1 LLGYKLID
9 RHQSSKKELVIMKV
23 YGTKEIRNVGIVG
36 HGHAGKTSLVSAM
49 LFDAGATNRLGR
61 VEDGTT
67 VTDYDEDEV
76 ARKLTIISSLACCE
90 WNNAKIN
97 ILDTPGFAA
106 FILDA
111 KAALRGCDSALVLV
125 DAVNGVEV
133 QTEKGWSYADEFEL
147 PRLIVITKMD
157 KERANFEQTVASI
170 NEAFGRAA
178 TPMQIPIGSDNDFQ
192 GVIDLVHM
200 RAYMYERDG
209 SGKPTEGDIP
219 ADLKAAADA
228 AREKIIDVVAESS
241 EELMEKYFNEGT
253 LSDADLIPGIKQ
265 AVTERRL
272 FPILVASGPPNIGI
286 QPLMTSV
293 VELAPAPDEL
303 GPAKGHPNPDSDEVI
318 EREVI
323 DVAPFSGFV
332 FKTIADPFAG
342 RINVFKIYSGQVKSD
357 ATVYNITKNTQERLG
372 PLHVIQGKSLEKIG
386 EAHAGDIVAV
396 TKLRETTTGDTFCD
410 KANPIAYDPVK
421 FPTPAIAFAIE
432 PKSRS
437 DEDKL
442 SQAIHKM
449 LEEDLALR
457 FDRDAQTKEFL
468 LAGSGQTHIE
478 VAVNKLK
485 KRYGVEVA
493 LHPPKVAY
501 LETFKGRAEIVGRH
515 KKQTGGRGQFAEAT
529 CVFEGLPRG
538 GGFEFVDKIFGGA
551 IPQNWRPAVEKGIKD
566 AAARGAIAGYPMI
579 DFKVEL
585 IDGKF
590 HPVDSDDLSFQ
601 LAGRKAFRMAIEKVR
616 PVLLEPIM
624 NVEITVPQEVSGD
637 ILGDINSRR
646 GRVQGMDSKGNQG
659 VVKAQVPLS
668 EMLSYQSTL
677 NSITGARGSY
687 TMELD
692 HYDEVPA
699 LITQKIIQKAQ
710 EEGRIKP
717 TEEE

>member
-1 LLGYKLID
+1 
-9 RHQSSKKELVIMKV
+9 MKV

-36 HGHAGKTSLVSAM
+36 HGHAGKTSLVSAI
-49 LFDAGATNRLGR
+49 LFDAGATTRFGR
-61 VEDGTT
+61 VDEGTT
-67 VTDYDEDEV
+67 VTDYDEDEIS
-76 ARKLTIISSLACCE
+76 RKLTIHSSLAYCE
-90 WNNAKIN
+90 WNGNKIN

-111 KAALRGCDSALVLV
+111 KAALRASDSAIVLV

-133 QTEKGWSYADEFEL
+133 QTEKVWSYADEFNL
-147 PRLIVITKMD
+147 PRLIVVTKMD
-157 KERANFEQTVASI
+157 RERANFAQAVASI

-178 TPMQIPIGSDNDFQ
+178 TPLQIPIGSEANFQ

-200 RAYMYERDG
+200 RSYIYEKDG
-209 SGKPTEGDIP
+209 SGKPTEGEIP
-219 ADLKAAADA
+219 ADLKEAADA

-241 EELMEKYFNEGT
+241 EELMEKYFAEGT
-253 LSDADLIPGIKQ
+253 LSDEDLIPGIKQ

-272 FPILVASGPPNIGI
+272 FPILVASGSQNVGI
-286 QPLMTSV
+286 QPLLTSI
-293 VELAPAPDEL
+293 VELVPAPDEL
-303 GPAKGHPNPDSDEVI
+303 GTAKGHPNPDSDEEA
-318 EREVI
+318 EREVR
-323 DVAPFSGFV
+323 DVAPFSGLV
-332 FKTIADPFAG
+332 FKTVADPFAG
-342 RINVFKIYSGQVKSD
+342 RINVFKVYSGTVKSD
-357 ATVYNITKNTQERLG
+357 ATVYNVTKSTSERLG
-372 PLHVIQGKSLEKIG
+372 PLHVIQGKALEKIG

-410 KANPIAYDPVK
+410 KAHPIAYDPVK
-421 FPTPAIAFAIE
+421 FPTPGIAFAIE

-457 FDRDAQTKEFL
+457 FDRDPQTKEFL
-468 LAGSGQTHIE
+468 LSGSGQTHIE
-478 VAVNKLK
+478 VAVNRLK

-529 CVFEGLPRG
+529 CVFESVPRG
-538 GGFEFVDKIFGGA
+538 GGFQFVDKIFGGA
-551 IPQNWRPAVEKGIKD
+551 IPQQWRPAVEKGIKD

-590 HPVDSDDLSFQ
+590 HAVDSDDLSFQ
-601 LAGRKAFRMAIEKVR
+601 LAGRKAFRNAIERVK

-699 LITQKIIQKAQ
+699 QIAQKIVQKAV
-710 EEGRIKP
+710 EEGRVRVS
-717 TEEE
+717 EEE

>member
-1 LLGYKLID
+1 
-9 RHQSSKKELVIMKV
+9 MKV

-61 VEDGTT
+61 VDDGSTI
-67 VTDYDEDEV
+67 TDYDEDEI
-76 ARKLTIISSLACCE
+76 ARKLTIHSSLAYCE
-90 WNNAKIN
+90 WNGTKIN

-111 KAALRGCDSALVLV
+111 KGALRACDAAVVLV
-125 DAVNGVEV
+125 DAVSGVEV
-133 QTEKGWSYADEFEL
+133 QTEKSWNYADEFGL
-147 PRLIVITKMD
+147 PRLIVVSRMD
-157 KERANFEQTVASI
+157 RERADFDQAVASI

-178 TPMQIPIGSDNDFQ
+178 VPLQLPIGREKDFR
-192 GVIDLVHM
+192 GVIDLVHL
-200 RAYMYERDG
+200 RAYTYEPDG
-209 SGKPTEGDIP
+209 SGKPREGDVP
-219 ADLKAAADA
+219 AELKDAAQA
-228 AREKIIDVVAESS
+228 AREKVIDVVAEAS
-241 EELMEKYFNEGT
+241 EELMEKYFADGT
-253 LSDADLIPGIKQ
+253 LSDEDLIPGIKA
-265 AVTERRL
+265 AVRDGRL
-272 FPILVASGPPNIGI
+272 FPILVASGTQNIGI
-286 QPLMTSV
+286 QPLMNSI

-303 GPAKGHPNPDSDEVI
+303 GTAKGRPAPEAEDML
-318 EREVI
+318 EREVS
-323 DVAPFSGFV
+323 DAAPFSAFV
-332 FKTIADPFAG
+332 FKTVADPFAG
-342 RINVFKIYSGQVKSD
+342 RINIFKIYSGSVKSD
-357 ATVYNITKNTQERLG
+357 ATVYNISKSTQERLG
-372 PLHVIQGKSLEKIG
+372 PLHAMQGKSLEKIP

-396 TKLRETTTGDTFCD
+396 AKLRETTTGDTFCD
-410 KANPIAYDPVK
+410 KAAQIYYDQVK
-421 FPTPAIAFAIE
+421 YPTPAIAFAIS
-432 PKSRS
+432 PKSRN

-442 SQAIHKM
+442 SSAIHKM

-468 LAGSGQTHIE
+468 LSGSGQTHIE

-485 KRYGVEVA
+485 KRYGVEVE

-515 KKQTGGRGQFAEAT
+515 KKQSGGRGQFGEAT
-529 CVFEGLPRG
+529 CIFEGLPRG
-538 GGFEFVDKIFGGA
+538 GGFQFVDKIFGGS

-566 AAARGAIAGYPMI
+566 AAARGAIAGYPVI

-590 HPVDSDDLSFQ
+590 HSVDSDDLSFQ
-601 LAGRKAFRMAIEKVR
+601 IAGRKAFRAAIEKVK
-616 PVLLEPIM
+616 PVLLEPVM
-624 NVEITVPQEVSGD
+624 NVEITTPQETSGD

-646 GRVQGMDSKGNQG
+646 GRVQGMDTKGNQA

-699 LITQKIIQKAQ
+699 LIAQKIIQKAV
-710 EEGRIKP
+710 EEGRVRVA
-717 TEEE
+717 EEE

>member
-1 LLGYKLID
+1 
-9 RHQSSKKELVIMKV
+9 MKV

-36 HGHAGKTSLVSAM
+36 HGHAGKTSLVAAM
-49 LFDAGATNRLGR
+49 LFDTGATNRLGR
-61 VEDGTT
+61 VDEGTT
-67 VTDYDEDEV
+67 VTDYDEDEI
-76 ARKLTIISSLACCE
+76 ARKLTIHSSLAYCE
-90 WNNAKIN
+90 WNQTKIN

-111 KAALRGCDSALVLV
+111 KASLSACSSALVAV
-125 DAVNGVEV
+125 DAVSGVEV
-133 QTEKGWSYADEFEL
+133 QTEKGWSYAEEFDL
-147 PRLIVITKMD
+147 PRLLVVTKMD
-157 KERANFEQTVASI
+157 RERADFEQAVAGITES
-170 NEAFGRAA
+170 FGRAA
-178 TPMQIPIGSDNDFQ
+178 VPLQLPIGKEAAFQ

-200 RAYMYERDG
+200 RAHTYEKDG
-209 SGKPTEGDIP
+209 SGKVTEVDIP
-219 ADLKAAADA
+219 ADFAEAAQT

-241 EELMEKYFNEGT
+241 EELMEKYFNDGT
-253 LSDADLIPGIKQ
+253 LSDEDLIPGIKQ
-265 AVTERRL
+265 AVCERRL
-272 FPILVASGPPNIGI
+272 FPILIASGVANIGI
-286 QPLMTSV
+286 QPLLTAL
-293 VELAPAPDEL
+293 VELVPAPDEL
-303 GPAKGHPNPDSDEVI
+303 GPIKGHPNPDSDEVI
-318 EREVI
+318 EREVK
-323 DVAPFSGFV
+323 DVAPFSAFV

-342 RINVFKIYSGQVKSD
+342 RITVLKINSGNVKSD
-357 ATVYNITKNTQERLG
+357 STVYNITKNTQERLG
-372 PLHVIQGKSLEKIG
+372 PLHVVQGKSLEKLS

-410 KANPIAYDPVK
+410 KANPISYEPVK

-432 PKSRS
+432 PKSRN

-457 FDRDAQTKEFL
+457 FDRDPQTKEFL
-468 LAGSGQTHIE
+468 LSGSGQTHIE

-501 LETFKGRAEIVGRH
+501 LETFKGRVEIVGRH
-515 KKQTGGRGQFAEAT
+515 KKQTGGRGQFGEAT

-538 GGFEFVDKIFGGA
+538 GGFQFVDKIFGGA
-551 IPQNWRPAVEKGIKD
+551 IPQNWRPAVEKGVKD
-566 AAARGAIAGYPMI
+566 AASRGAIAGYPMV

-601 LAGRKAFRMAIEKVR
+601 LAGRKAFRTAMEKVK
-616 PVLLEPIM
+616 PVLLEPVM
-624 NVEITVPQEVSGD
+624 NVEITAPQEVSGD

-646 GRVQGMDSKGNQG
+646 GRVQGMDTKGNQS

-699 LITQKIIQKAQ
+699 VIAQKVVQKAA
-710 EEGRIKP
+710 EEGRIRP

>member
-1 LLGYKLID
+1 
-9 RHQSSKKELVIMKV
+9 MKV
-23 YGTKEIRNVGIVG
+23 YGTKEIRNIGIVG

-49 LFDAGATNRLGR
+49 LFDAGATSRFGR
-61 VEDGTT
+61 VDEGTT
-67 VTDYDEDEV
+67 VTDFDEDEI
-76 ARKLTIISSLACCE
+76 ARKTSIHSSLAYCE
-90 WNNAKIN
+90 WNGTKIN

-111 KAALRGCDSALVLV
+111 KAALRACEAALVLV

-133 QTEKGWSYADEFEL
+133 QTEKGWSYADEFNL
-147 PRLIVITKMD
+147 PRLIVISKMD
-157 KERANFEQTVASI
+157 RERANFDQAVASI
-170 NEAFGRAA
+170 NESFGRAA
-178 TPMQIPIGSDNDFQ
+178 VPLQIPIGSEAGFK
-192 GVIDLVHM
+192 GVIDLVHL
-200 RAYMYERDG
+200 RAYTYAPDG
-209 SGKPTEGDIP
+209 NGKATEGDIP
-219 ADLKAAADA
+219 ADLKDA
-228 AREKIIDVVAESS
+228 ALAARDKIIDVVAESS
-241 EELMEKYFNEGT
+241 EELMEKYFAEGT
-253 LSDADLIPGIKQ
+253 LTDEDLIPGIKE
-265 AVTERRL
+265 AVCDRRL
-272 FPILVASGPPNIGI
+272 FPILIACGVQNIGI
-286 QPLMTSV
+286 QPLLNTIV
-293 VELAPAPDEL
+293 DLVPAPDEL
-303 GPAKGHPNPDSDEVI
+303 GTVKGHPSPESDEII
-318 EREVI
+318 EREVKDI
-323 DVAPFSGFV
+323 APFSALV
-332 FKTIADPFAG
+332 FKTVADPFAG
-342 RINVFKIYSGQVKSD
+342 RITIFKIYSGAVKSD

-372 PLHVIQGKSLEKIG
+372 PLHVIQGKVLEKVADG
-386 EAHAGDIVAV
+386 HAGDILAV

-410 KANPIAYDPVK
+410 KSSPISYDPVK
-421 FPTPAIAFAIE
+421 FPTPAISFAIE
-432 PKSRS
+432 AKSRN

-449 LEEDLALR
+449 LEEDLALK
-457 FDRDAQTKEFL
+457 FVRDAQTKEFL
-468 LAGSGQTHIE
+468 LAGTGQTHIE

-485 KRYGVEVA
+485 KRYGVEVE

-515 KKQTGGRGQFAEAT
+515 KKQSGGRGQFGEAT
-529 CVFEGLPRG
+529 CIFEGLPRG
-538 GGFEFVDKIFGGA
+538 GGFEFVDKIFGGS

-566 AAARGAIAGYPMI
+566 AASRGAIAGYPVV

-601 LAGRKAFRMAIEKVR
+601 IAGRKAFRSAVEKVK
-616 PVLLEPIM
+616 PVLLEPVM
-624 NVEITVPQEVSGD
+624 NVEITAPQEVSGD

-646 GRVQGMDSKGNQG
+646 GRVQGMDSKGNQS

-699 LITQKIIQKAQ
+699 QLAQKIIQKAQ
-710 EEGRIKP
+710 EEGRIRV